1 MKSVLI
7 IGMGRMG
14 RHLAKKMQELGNE
27 VMVVDKDASIVE
39 GLSETYT
46 DSHIGD
52 CTNENVIRALDVG
65 NFDVCFVTIGE
76 DFQSSLVVTS
86 LLKKNGAPLVVAKA
100 KQAIQMDLLKKI
112 GADEVVCPDWEI
124 AEKLAVRYNARNIF
138 DFVPLTAEYSIY
150 EIPVLKS
157 WVGKTIQDQDIRRKY
172 SINIIA
178 VKSQNVL
185 RPIPGA
191 DYVFRADDHII
202 VIGKSSDVF
211 RVASKT

>member
-211 RVASKT
+211 RIAAKT

>member
-1 MKSVLI
+1 M
-7 IGMGRMG
+7 
-14 RHLAKKMQELGNE
+14 
-27 VMVVDKDASIVE
+27 
-39 GLSETYT
+39 
-46 DSHIGD
+46 
-52 CTNENVIRALDVG
+52 IRALGVS

-86 LLKKNGAPLVVAKA
+86 LLKQYGAKQVVAKA

-112 GADEVVCPDWEI
+112 GADEVVCPDWDI

-157 WVGKTIQDQDIRRKY
+157 WVGKTIQEQDIRRKY

-178 VKSQNVL
+178 VKHNML
-185 RPIPGA
+185 RKCIRISFAIHTQKNLNEERSAPG
-191 DYVFRADDHII
+191 R
-202 VIGKSSDVF
+202 
-211 RVASKT
+211 

>member
-27 VMVVDKDASIVE
+27 VMVVDKDASIIE
-39 GLSETYT
+39 GMSETYT

-52 CTNENVIRALDVG
+52 CTNASVIRALGVS

-86 LLKKNGAPLVVAKA
+86 LLKQYGAKQVVAKA
-100 KQAIQMDLLKKI
+100 KQAMQMDLLKKI
-112 GADEVVCPDWEI
+112 GADEVVCPDWDI

-157 WVGKTIQDQDIRRKY
+157 WVGKTIQEQDIRRKY

-178 VKSQNVL
+178 VKHNAEL

-191 DYVFRADDHII
+191 DYVFDADDHII

-211 RVASKT
+211 KIASKT